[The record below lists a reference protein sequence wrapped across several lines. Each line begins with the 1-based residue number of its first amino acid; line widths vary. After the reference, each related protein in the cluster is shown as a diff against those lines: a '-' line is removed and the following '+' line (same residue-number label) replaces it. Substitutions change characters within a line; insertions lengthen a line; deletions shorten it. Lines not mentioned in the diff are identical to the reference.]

1 MAVDKVIRSNPEAQP
16 QPQHAKSARAG
27 DPKPMPQHGDTK
39 PERPSPNRHQFKAE
53 IFDVLRHLNRG
64 YGVALAALDKLES
77 KDRRRGAA
85 HLQDGE
91 AVRVFPE
98 DCLRDFRHRTEA
110 LRAQANHDLLRLMAV
125 REQRDAAHFGRS
137 GKTAKRQA

>member
-1 MAVDKVIRSNPEAQP
+1 MAVDKAIRSNSQAQP
-16 QPQHAKSARAG
+16 QPHHG
-27 DPKPMPQHGDTK
+27 DPR
-39 PERPSPNRHQFKAE
+39 PERPGANRHQLKAE

-77 KDRRRGAA
+77 KDRRLGAA
-85 HLQDGE
+85 HLPDGE
-91 AVRVFPE
+91 AARVFPP

-125 REQRDAAHFGRS
+125 REQRDAAHFGRPA
-137 GKTAKRQA
+137 KTAKRQASLIANHS

>member
-1 MAVDKVIRSNPEAQP
+1 MAVDKAIRSNSPAQP
-16 QPQHAKSARAG
+16 QPHALVG
-27 DPKPMPQHGDTK
+27 GPEPQAPK
-39 PERPSPNRHQFKAE
+39 PERPNANHHQLKAE

-85 HLQDGE
+85 HLQEGE
-91 AVRVFPE
+91 AGRVFPE

-110 LRAQANHDLLRLMAV
+110 LRAQANHDLQRLMAV

-137 GKTAKRQA
+137 AKTAKRYS